1 MGQQDEQNDN
11 RTPEKVIL
19 GRITGVYGVKGW
31 LKIFSYTDPM
41 ESIVDYSPWYIRP
54 ENRNPDSRND
64 SRNRAPWKKVKL
76 KAGKRHAKTVI
87 AQLEHCNDRDEAQ
100 VYIGSEIA
108 IEASQLEQLRNK
120 NEFYWR
126 DLIGLR
132 VINQQEIELGVVKS
146 LMETGAND
154 VLVVASEE
162 VTEKEGAEAEKKERL
177 IPWTMQQAI
186 IAVDLQQGVI
196 EVDWD
201 PDF

>member
-1 MGQQDEQNDN
+1 MNMGQQDEQNN
-11 RTPEKVIL
+11 NETSGKIVL

-54 ENRNPDSRND
+54 ENRSGSRNG
-64 SRNRAPWKKVKL
+64 AAWKRVKL
-76 KAGKRHAKTVI
+76 KAGKRHAKTVVVK
-87 AQLEHCNDRDEAQ
+87 LEHCKNREEAQ
-100 VYIGSEIA
+100 AYIGSEIA
-108 IEASQLEQLRNK
+108 IEPDQLEQLRDE
-120 NEFYWR
+120 NEFYWS

-132 VINQQEIELGVVKS
+132 VINQQKLELGVVKS

-154 VLVVASEE
+154 VLVVVSEDE
-162 VTEKEGAEAEKKERL
+162 AEIEKKERL

>member
-1 MGQQDEQNDN
+1 M
-11 RTPEKVIL
+11 
-19 GRITGVYGVKGW
+19 
-31 LKIFSYTDPM
+31 
-41 ESIVDYSPWYIRP
+41 
-54 ENRNPDSRND
+54 
-64 SRNRAPWKKVKL
+64 KL

-87 AQLEHCNDRDEAQ
+87 AQLEHCENRDEAQ

-108 IEASQLEQLRNK
+108 IEENQLEQLRNK

-126 DLIGLR
+126 ELIGLR
-132 VINQQEIELGVVKS
+132 VINQQEVELGVVKS

-162 VTEKEGAEAEKKERL
+162 GTETEKKERL

>member
-1 MGQQDEQNDN
+1 
-11 RTPEKVIL
+11 
-19 GRITGVYGVKGW
+19 
-31 LKIFSYTDPM
+31 
-41 ESIVDYSPWYIRP
+41 
-54 ENRNPDSRND
+54 
-64 SRNRAPWKKVKL
+64 
-76 KAGKRHAKTVI
+76 VI
-87 AQLEHCNDRDEAQ
+87 AKLEHCNDRDQAQ
-100 VYIGSEIA
+100 AYIGSEIA

-120 NEFYWR
+120 DEFYWR

-132 VINQQEIELGVVKS
+132 VINQQKIELGVVKS

-154 VLVVASEE
+154 VLVVVSEKE
-162 VTEKEGAEAEKKERL
+162 VAEKEGAEKETRERL

>member
-1 MGQQDEQNDN
+1 MNMGRQDEPNDGGAS
-11 RTPEKVIL
+11 EKVIL

-31 LKIFSYTDPM
+31 LKVFSYTDPM

-54 ENRNPDSRND
+54 ENSSHDNSR
-64 SRNRAPWKKVKL
+64 RAPWKKVKL
-76 KAGKRHAKTVI
+76 KAGKRHAKTVV
-87 AQLEHCNDRDEAQ
+87 AKLEQCNNRDEAQ
-100 VYIGSEIA
+100 AYIGSEIA
-108 IEASQLEQLRNK
+108 IKPDQLEQLRDN
-120 NEFYWR
+120 NEFYWS

-132 VINQQEIELGVVKS
+132 VVNQQKIVLGVVKG

-154 VLVVASEE
+154 VLVVVSEGE
-162 VTEKEGAEAEKKERL
+162 AEIEGAEAEKKERL

-186 IAVDLQQGVI
+186 ITVDLQQGVI

>member
-1 MGQQDEQNDN
+1 MDQQDGQNDN
-11 RTPEKVIL
+11 GTSEKVIL

-31 LKIFSYTDPM
+31 LKIFSYTDPI

-54 ENRNPDSRND
+54 ENRSGSSPDN
-64 SRNRAPWKKVKL
+64 RNRAPWKKVKL

-87 AQLEHCNDRDEAQ
+87 AQLEHCENRDEAQ

-108 IEASQLEQLRNK
+108 IEENQLEQLRNK

-126 DLIGLR
+126 ELIGLR
-132 VINQQEIELGVVKS
+132 VINQQEVELGVVKS

-162 VTEKEGAEAEKKERL
+162 GTETEKKERL

>member
-1 MGQQDEQNDN
+1 MVKQERQKEEDRASG
-11 RTPEKVIL
+11 KVIL

-54 ENRNPDSRND
+54 ENRNPDSRN
-64 SRNRAPWKKVKL
+64 RAPWKKVKL
-76 KAGKRHAKTVI
+76 KAGKRHAKTVVV
-87 AQLEHCNDRDEAQ
+87 QLEHCDDRDEAQ
-100 VYIGSEIA
+100 AFIGSEIA
-108 IEASQLEQLRNK
+108 VGLDQLEQLRDK
-120 NEFYWR
+120 NEFYWH

-154 VLVVASEE
+154 VLVVVSEE
-162 VTEKEGAEAEKKERL
+162 VTGKEGAEAEKKERL

>member
-54 ENRNPDSRND
+54 ENRNK
-64 SRNRAPWKKVKL
+64 APWKKVKL

-108 IEASQLEQLRNK
+108 IEPNQLEELRNK

-154 VLVVASEE
+154 VLVVVS
-162 VTEKEGAEAEKKERL
+162 EKEGAETEKKERL

-186 IAVDLQQGVI
+186 IAVDLEQGVI